1 MPHPLM
7 QILENKLYAF
17 PKFCQWKTGGKL
29 LSSLCF
35 TLYIGDYQEAANI
48 KVTLNELFNAL
59 DLDNDGELSRSE
71 LHESARRMGWHWKE
85 APVLAV
91 LDLFSVLKPISR
103 NNFIAYMTQ
112 ISEDPHG
119 PYGKV
124 LLNSPLFL
132 SSITSKRPVI
142 PKLKLANVHKMGKK
156 RNGLKSNDD
165 TSNNIISLL
174 KHIANFD
181 VGNNYRYFLKNMG
194 ISELEVPTDA
204 AALLVIDPQRSFT
217 KGAWMKSMGQKAEI
231 EVKPI
236 QLAFQKCAQFLSGNR
251 RSIET
256 MFTRCPFPSSSYA
269 WDDALTGIIDTKQL
283 YFIKPGNSVLYP
295 PTNGFREWVDRLVS
309 NGKKMLVIAGC
320 TLNSCVRVS
329 AIETQQY
336 FKNQGLQIVVDL
348 SLAGARTSSF
358 RPSSLYGGLS
368 AVESAVQEMVEAG
381 VRVAHCVQ
389 WV

>member
-1 MPHPLM
+1 M
-7 QILENKLYAF
+7 IL
-17 PKFCQWKTGGKL
+17 
-29 LSSLCF
+29 S
-35 TLYIGDYQEAANI
+35 
-48 KVTLNELFNAL
+48 ELFNSL
-59 DLDNDGELSRSE
+59 DLNQDGELSRSE
-71 LHESARRMGWHWKE
+71 LHESAQRMGWHWKE

-142 PKLKLANVHKMGKK
+142 PKLKLANVHKMGEN
-156 RNGLKSNDD
+156 RNGLKSNDN

-174 KHIANFD
+174 KHIANLD
-181 VGNNYRYFLKNMG
+181 VGNNYRKFLENMG
-194 ISELEVPTDA
+194 INELEVPTDA

-217 KGAWMKSMGQKAEI
+217 KGAWMKSMGRKAEL
-231 EVKPI
+231 EVKPL
-236 QLAFQKCAQFLSGNR
+236 QLAFQKCAQFLNENYR
-251 RSIET
+251 FIET
-256 MFTRCPFPSSSYA
+256 MFTRCPFPPCSYD
-269 WDDALTGIIDTKQL
+269 WDDAFAGIINTKQL

-295 PTNGFREWVDRLVS
+295 PTNGFREWVDRLIS
-309 NGKKMLVIAGC
+309 DGKKILVIAGC
-320 TLNSCVRVS
+320 TLNSCVRIS

-336 FKNQGLQIVVDL
+336 FKDQGLQIVVDL

-368 AVESAVQEMVEAG
+368 AVESAVKKMVGAG
-381 VRVAHCVQ
+381 VRVTRYVR
-389 WV
+389 WI

>member
-1 MPHPLM
+1 M
-7 QILENKLYAF
+7 IL
-17 PKFCQWKTGGKL
+17 
-29 LSSLCF
+29 S
-35 TLYIGDYQEAANI
+35 
-48 KVTLNELFNAL
+48 ELFNSL
-59 DLDNDGELSRSE
+59 DLNQDGELSRSE

-103 NNFIAYMTQ
+103 NNFIACMTQ

-142 PKLKLANVHKMGKK
+142 PKLKLANVHKMGGK
-156 RNGLKSNDD
+156 RNGLKSNDK
-165 TSNNIISLL
+165 TSNDIISLL

-194 ISELEVPTDA
+194 INELEVPTDA

-217 KGAWMKSMGQKAEI
+217 KGAWMKSMGQKAEF

-236 QLAFQKCAQFLSGNR
+236 QLAFQKCAQLLNDNCR
-251 RSIET
+251 CIET
-256 MFTRCPFPSSSYA
+256 MFTRCPFPPCSYD
-269 WDDALTGIIDTKQL
+269 WDDAFAGIVNTKQL

-295 PTNGFREWVDRLVS
+295 PTNGFREWVDRLIS
-309 NGKKMLVIAGC
+309 DGKKMLVIAGC
-320 TLNSCVRVS
+320 TLNSCIRIS
-329 AIETQQY
+329 AIETQKY
-336 FKNQGLQIVVDL
+336 FKDQGLQIIVDL

-368 AVESAVQEMVEAG
+368 AVESAVQEMVGAG
-381 VRVAHCVQ
+381 VRVTQ
-389 WV
+389 YIRWI